1 MNKQEN
7 ENKRKRGRPRKRPL
21 DENVSTTPKKRGRPK
36 KEDKDEWFDE
46 MGNRHCITIF
56 GDEIILP
63 F

>member
-7 ENKRKRGRPRKRPL
+7 ENKRKGGIPRKKPL

-36 KEDKDEWFDE
+36 KEEVLWWFDE
-46 MGNRHCITIF
+46 QGCSHCITPF